1 MATRVIGAAGLA
13 RDLGS
18 GRDPEP
24 DGSSRKPARPA
35 YLALAE
41 GIRLLIHDGRAPLGI
56 ALPSERDLAATL
68 GVSRTTITSTYAL
81 LREHGYLITR
91 QGSRS
96 TVALPPSIQ
105 HDGSRPSKG
114 ILAMMAASDQP
125 TVD

>member
-18 GRDPEP
+18 WRDPEP
-24 DGSSRKPARPA
+24 DGAARKPARPA

-68 GVSRTTITSTYAL
+68 GVSRTTITTTNAL
-81 LREHGYLITR
+81 L
-91 QGSRS
+91 
-96 TVALPPSIQ
+96 P
-105 HDGSRPSKG
+105 
-114 ILAMMAASDQP
+114 
-125 TVD
+125 